1 MTLFYKISGDR
12 IGPWLSF
19 SSELSDLDF
28 RSTSEAGSPEG
39 DDFFESAPKDLSRQQ
54 VWAELS
60 KTLEVLRTEGSDN
73 VGREKETTRLRFFS
87 LLYHSMKNLDVVE
100 VRFFQPERS

>member
-19 SSELSDLDF
+19 SSDLSDLDF
-28 RSTSEAGSPEG
+28 RSTSEVGSPEG
-39 DDFFESAPKDLSRQQ
+39 DDFFESTPKDLSRQQ
-54 VWAELS
+54 VWVELS
-60 KTLEVLRTEGSDN
+60 KTLDVLRKKSDD
-73 VGREKETTRLRFFS
+73 VGREKETARLRFFS

-100 VRFFQPERS
+100 VKRCVAE